1 MNFVFVRE
9 YVTSGGKGFLPG
21 QELPDGV
28 LSKEQ
33 VDRLVAAQ
41 ILLQQIPVGVFAS
54 TLPAEE
60 VDEIEE
66 LDPEKTIRKPR
77 RK

>member
-1 MNFVFVRE
+1 MNFVFIRD
-9 YVTSGGKGFLPG
+9 YVAASGKGFVSG

-28 LSKEQ
+28 LTKEQ
-33 VDRLVAAQ
+33 IDRLVEGQ
-41 ILLQQIPVGVFAS
+41 ILLQQIPVGVFVS

-66 LDPEKTIRKPR
+66 LDPERGVRKPR
-77 RK
+77 KK